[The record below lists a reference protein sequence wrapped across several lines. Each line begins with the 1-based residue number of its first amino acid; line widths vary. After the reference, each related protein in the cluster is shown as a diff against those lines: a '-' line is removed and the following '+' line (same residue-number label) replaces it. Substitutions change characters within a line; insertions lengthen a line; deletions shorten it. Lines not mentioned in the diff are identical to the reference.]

1 MAKKLFSKPSHQPV
15 GEALPCT
22 TLSLFIQIE
31 PLKWLSRARSL
42 TQGRAPIDAAQA
54 SRAPGQVLGFTECIV
69 HAHCTTVHSKTSAV
83 FDARIIINEHALF
96 LLYLGAISNYICST
110 NTAAISNDIRVVQA
124 EIIFRVELAVP
135 FAKGVVHSDL
145 NTEGVAAY
153 GFDLAPGLQDAIVGV
168 VEATI
173 SSYLKKMVDEAVY
186 DRVRDRSSSRASSVT
201 DITATTES
209 AASDSEASSTPA
221 YPAPTASAP
230 AVVVSPMDTTA
241 PPQPLP
247 SWGGG

>member
-1 MAKKLFSKPSHQPV
+1 MELILFS
-15 GEALPCT
+15 
-22 TLSLFIQIE
+22 
-31 PLKWLSRARSL
+31 
-42 TQGRAPIDAAQA
+42 
-54 SRAPGQVLGFTECIV
+54 
-69 HAHCTTVHSKTSAV
+69 V

-173 SSYLKKMVDEAVY
+173 
-186 DRVRDRSSSRASSVT
+186 VRTSRRWSTRPSTIECVTGHLRRASSVT
-201 DITATTES
+201 DINRDNRIGPRPTPRRPQRQHIPGQPRPRPRSSCPLWTRQHLRS
-209 AASDSEASSTPA
+209 HCLPGAAAKGLLSHSS
-221 YPAPTASAP
+221 
-230 AVVVSPMDTTA
+230 SPFR
-241 PPQPLP
+241 
-247 SWGGG
+247 